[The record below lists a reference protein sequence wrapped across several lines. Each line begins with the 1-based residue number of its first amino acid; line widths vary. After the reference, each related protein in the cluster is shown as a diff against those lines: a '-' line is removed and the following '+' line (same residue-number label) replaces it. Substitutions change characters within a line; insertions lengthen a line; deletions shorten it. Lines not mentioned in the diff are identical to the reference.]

1 MVRGDGEEVVAC
13 ALLLECSSGVIV
25 SGTRWNGSL
34 LVIPP
39 VLPLAV
45 PFRFHQFV
53 FSSLVF
59 MSFVVQV
66 YAPFVLV

>member
-39 VLPLAV
+39 VLPW
-45 PFRFHQFV
+45 RFLFA
-53 FSSLVF
+53 FISSFFLLW
-59 MSFVVQV
+59 SS
-66 YAPFVLV
+66 